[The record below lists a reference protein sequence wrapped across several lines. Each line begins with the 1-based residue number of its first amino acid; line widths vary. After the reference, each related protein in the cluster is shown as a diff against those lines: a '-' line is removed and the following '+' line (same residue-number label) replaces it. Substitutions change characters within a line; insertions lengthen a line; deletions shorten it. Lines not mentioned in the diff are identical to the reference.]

1 MEMQHTYN
9 LIGETMTG
17 VAIAAQVVLLAVMS
31 VAFIR
36 YRHHS
41 FLLLCLG
48 SLCGVA
54 SASLGA
60 SDYIFPADLASMLS
74 RLEVRS
80 VLYVLSAVFGLW
92 GTLSLVNSYKKL
104 FNRATVPAEE
114 RA

>member
-1 MEMQHTYN
+1 MEIQHTYN
-9 LIGETMTG
+9 LIAEAMTG
-17 VAIAAQVVLLAVMS
+17 VAIAAQVFLLAFMS

-41 FLLLCLG
+41 FLLLCFG

-60 SDYIFPADLASMLS
+60 LYFIFPTNLASTLS

-80 VLYVLSAVFGLW
+80 VLYVLSAAFGLW
-92 GTLSLVNSYKKL
+92 GTVSLVNSYKAL
-104 FNRATVPAEE
+104 FNRATVPAKE